1 MITRVRYPQ
10 RNSEAG
16 YMLLEALIAIL
27 VFAIGILGVVSLQAV
42 SLKNVGAAKYRS
54 DASMLVNQLIGQM
67 WASDRSPDTLKAQ
80 FLAGG
85 AAYSD
90 WLTGVKNEL
99 PGYNASSPPPDPTVT
114 VECLPNPACPAP
126 PDTSS
131 SRVTITVRWH
141 IPGEFEKDPAT
152 GVPDPT
158 KPIIH
163 QYVAVAEMNAINN

>member
-1 MITRVRYPQ
+1 
-10 RNSEAG
+10 
-16 YMLLEALIAIL
+16 MLLEALIAIL

-85 AAYSD
+85 PAYD
-90 WLTGVKNEL
+90 AWLASVKNEL
-99 PGYNASSPPPDPTVT
+99 PGYNAPSPTPPPPDPTVT

-141 IPGEFEKDPAT
+141 VPGDVEKDPAT
-152 GVPDPT
+152 GLPDPT
-158 KPIIH
+158 NPKPIIH